1 MKKGIIAVLT
11 AAFLLVA
18 LLLMGAF
25 NFTKPRMLVLQSS
38 DRESLTVTKMDEGI
52 HRVLDKNRQPMSVRW
67 HYLGIDTLPD
77 EDHRLDAAQL
87 GLRAIGQFDPDV
99 VIAVDDEAQ
108 HYVMRRFAGR
118 TRPKLV
124 FAAIDQDPQAYGYV
138 GVANVTGVVETLP
151 LAAMG
156 ELLLQARQGL
166 PARLAVLTDTS
177 PTGAGQL
184 KQVQAFNWAPHSLV
198 AVHASNDF
206 SAWQSAVK
214 AMDGKAD
221 AVLVLSYN
229 GLQTS
234 PTQTAVVAP
243 TDIISWLERHSKPL
257 PLGTGIS
264 YVAYGGG
271 LSVAPSARAMGEVAS
286 ASALQWLKAKPGDT
300 PPPITQSTHYSIAM
314 RAGALRARNLA
325 LPSIYTE
332 AARLEQLYYP

>member
-11 AAFLLVA
+11 VSFLLTA
-18 LLLMGAF
+18 LLLLGAF
-25 NFTKPRMLVLQSS
+25 NVTKSRILVLQSS
-38 DRESLTVTKMDEGI
+38 DRESLTVKKMDEGI
-52 HRVLDKNRQPMSVRW
+52 HHVLDKNRQPVTVRW
-67 HYLGIDTLPD
+67 HYLRIDSQPD
-77 EDHRLDAAQL
+77 EGLRLDAAQL
-87 GLRAIGQFDPDV
+87 GLRAIQQFDPDV

-108 HYVMRRFAGR
+108 HYVMQRFAGR

-124 FAAIDQDPQAYGYV
+124 FAAIDHAPEEYGYT
-138 GVANVTGVVETLP
+138 GAANVTGVVETLP

-156 ELLLQARQGL
+156 ELLLQARQGK

-177 PTGAGQL
+177 PTGVGQL
-184 KQVQAFNWAPHSLV
+184 KQVQAFDWAPHSLV

-243 TDIISWLERHSKPL
+243 ANIVRWLERHSKPL
-257 PLGTGIS
+257 PMGTGIS

-271 LSVAPSARAMGEVAS
+271 LSVAPSARSMGEVAS
-286 ASALQWLKAKPGDT
+286 ASALQWLKAKPGDAA
-300 PPPITQSTHYSIAM
+300 PPITPSTHYSVAM
-314 RAGALRARNLA
+314 RAGVLRARNLV

-332 AARLEQLYYP
+332 AARLDQLYYP

>member
-11 AAFLLVA
+11 VSFLLAA
-18 LLLMGAF
+18 LFLLGAF
-25 NFTKPRMLVLQSS
+25 NFTKPRILVLQSS
-38 DRESLTVTKMDEGI
+38 DRESSTVKKMDEGI

-124 FAAIDQDPQAYGYV
+124 FAAIDQAPQAYGYV
-138 GVANVTGVVETLP
+138 GAANVTGVVETLP

-243 TDIISWLERHSKPL
+243 TDIIAWLERHSKPL

-286 ASALQWLKAKPGDT
+286 ASALQWLKAKPGDQ
-300 PPPITQSTHYSIAM
+300 PPPVTQSTHYSIAM
-314 RAGALRARNLA
+314 RAAALRARKLA